1 MHDFVT
7 IMLRNLILTK
17 GKPRMPENH
26 FITAGL
32 KGIKVF
38 KIYEGEAHFKV
49 VGQAKIDP
57 ETHCPRC
64 QAKQFRIKTTKLRE
78 LKHAVLGQKIVWLSI
93 KIPKLFCRLCKCYFM
108 ARVPGILPAKR
119 STENFRQD
127 VFSLHYGGLTQ
138 THLSRTHKI
147 SASTVERWYHS
158 FVAYRVKELDGRLC
172 PLVMG
177 IDEHFFS
184 RKDGYATTIVDLKN
198 HKVFDVVLGR
208 SELSLKAYLK
218 RLKGRER
225 VRVVVMDLS
234 ETYRSIIQKYFPN
247 AMIVADRFH
256 VVRLLNLHFLKTWA
270 LLDPEGRKSRS
281 LLSLVRRH
289 ECNLKIEQVP
299 KLQKYFDQIPG
310 LEPLYRFKQDL
321 MQLLLKKKQ
330 NQRDAKDLIPQLL
343 WHMNECLESPWESIK
358 TFGRTLQSWLEPIVR
373 MWRFTKNNGITE
385 GFHTKMEMIS
395 RRAYGFRNF
404 KNYRL
409 RVIAL
414 CGWDGVFA
422 IRN

>member
-1 MHDFVT
+1 
-7 IMLRNLILTK
+7 
-17 GKPRMPENH
+17 MPERQ
-26 FITAGL
+26 FITGVPGVQVL
-32 KGIKVF
+32 DVICENSLRIRGIAQ
-38 KIYEGEAHFKV
+38 IQPDTA
-49 VGQAKIDP
+49 
-57 ETHCPRC
+57 CPQCGSQR
-64 QAKQFRIKTTKLRE
+64 FRIKATQERTF
-78 LKHAVLGQKIVWLSI
+78 KHGIWEQRLVLLTI
-93 KIPKLFCRLCKCYFM
+93 KIPKLLCKQCGRYFVC
-108 ARVPGILPAKR
+108 RVLGILPKKR
-119 STENFRQD
+119 STEQFRQE
-127 VFSLHYGGLTQ
+127 VFHLHQGGLTQ
-138 THLSRTHKI
+138 SRLSQSHAI
-147 SASTVERWYHS
+147 SGSTVERWYHD
-158 FVAYRVKELDGRLC
+158 FVAYRVKELDGRQC

-177 IDEHFFS
+177 IDEHFFT
-184 RKDGYATTIVDLKN
+184 RKDGYATTLVDLKN

-208 SELSLKAYLK
+208 SEESLKAYFK

-225 VRVVVMDLS
+225 VQVVVMDLS
-234 ETYRSIIQKYFPN
+234 ETYRAIVQKYFPN

-256 VVRLLNLHFLKTWA
+256 VVRLLNHHFLKVWA
-270 LLDPEGRKSRS
+270 TLDPEGRKNRG

-289 ECNLKIEQVP
+289 ECNLKPEQVP
-299 KLQKYFDQIPG
+299 KLQRYFEQTPG

-321 MQLLLKKKQ
+321 MQLLLIKRQ
-330 NQRDAKDLIPQLL
+330 TRIQAKSLIPQLL
-343 WHMNECLESPWESIK
+343 WHLNELLESPWEPLK
-358 TFGRTLQSWLEPIVR
+358 TFGKTLKSWLEPIVR

>member
-1 MHDFVT
+1 
-7 IMLRNLILTK
+7 
-17 GKPRMPENH
+17 MPERQ
-26 FITAGL
+26 FITGIAGVQVQDIVHGNVLEIRGIAEIQPNTICPDCGSQRYRVKSTQERTFKHGLWDQRLVFL
-32 KGIKVF
+32 K
-38 KIYEGEAHFKV
+38 
-49 VGQAKIDP
+49 
-57 ETHCPRC
+57 
-64 QAKQFRIKTTKLRE
+64 
-78 LKHAVLGQKIVWLSI
+78 I
-93 KIPKLFCRLCKCYFM
+93 KIPKLLCKQCGRYFVI
-108 ARVPGILPAKR
+108 RVAGILPKKR
-119 STENFRQD
+119 STEQFRQE
-127 VFSLHYGGLTQ
+127 VFHLHQSGLTQ
-138 THLSRTHKI
+138 SRI
-147 SASTVERWYHS
+147 SQSHAISGSTVERWYHD
-158 FVAYRVKELDGRLC
+158 FVAYRVKELEGRLC

-184 RKDGYATTIVDLKN
+184 RKDGYATTLVDLKN

-208 SELSLKAYLK
+208 SEVSLQAYLK

-225 VRVVVMDLS
+225 VQVVVMDLS
-234 ETYRSIIQKYFPN
+234 EAYRSIVRKYFPN

-256 VVRLLNLHFLKTWA
+256 VVRLLNQHFLKVWGM
-270 LLDPEGRKSRS
+270 LDPEGRKNRG

-289 ECNLKIEQVP
+289 ECNLKPEQVP
-299 KLQKYFDQIPG
+299 KLQNYFDRIVG

-321 MQLLLKKKQ
+321 MQLLLKKHQK
-330 NQRDAKDLIPQLL
+330 RAEAKDLIPKLL
-343 WHMNECLESPWESIK
+343 WHLNELLNSPWEPLK
-358 TFGRTLQSWLEPIVR
+358 TFGQTLKSWLEPIVR

-395 RRAYGFRNF
+395 RRAYGFKNF